1 MIRKSPSFARALAV
15 LSIAEADDRTA
26 YMDGS
31 IFAEAYQNGREQ
43 GVTLSG
49 FDSLPGK
56 RSHAYFIAEHRNS
69 DEIVIYRGDYAM
81 QSISDD
87 AYSHPNWFKSV
98 DEAAEWLIE
107 SIINDIT
114 LANAQREE
122 RKNQKNQSRT
132 RGGAAAEEAA
142 SNAD

>member
-1 MIRKSPSFARALAV
+1 
-15 LSIAEADDRTA
+15 
-26 YMDGS
+26 
-31 IFAEAYQNGREQ
+31 
-43 GVTLSG
+43 
-49 FDSLPGK
+49 
-56 RSHAYFIAEHRNS
+56 
-69 DEIVIYRGDYAM
+69 M

-107 SIINDIT
+107 SIINDVT

-132 RGGAAAEEAA
+132 RRGAAAEEEL
-142 SNAD
+142 